1 LGPPTLCSA
10 RLTALTAPS
19 EARLLGTLAVVRR
32 LCLLVVGVALLLTGL
47 GPVPATGQEQPPAPT
62 PALATPVLS
71 MRRVPVL
78 LSRVVAKTHLRTD
91 LDRIMTDPVYGAA
104 RDRSCLV
111 VADPGGGTV
120 HYARQASLGL
130 IPASTLK
137 LLTTAAALAQ
147 LGPDSRFTTE
157 IRAGAAPADG
167 GVGDLYLVG
176 GGDPLLSTAEFA
188 SDGGYLGQPRRST
201 SIEALADKVVA
212 TGVRRVGRILGDESR
227 YDTQRLVPSWNPRYI
242 ANFDISPLSALVVNK
257 ALTSASP
264 PAVAVSPPAHAA
276 TVLAG
281 LLRARG
287 VTVGETGA
295 ARTPSGAPLL
305 TSIDSAPLSEIAAEI
320 LQNSDNMAAEM
331 LVKEMGT
338 RPGSP
343 GSTAAG
349 LSAIAERLRQLAG
362 VTPEEMAVVDG
373 SGLDRSDKLTC
384 SVLQRVVAQ
393 SPDALA
399 AGLPVAGRNGTLF
412 RRFLGTPAA
421 GKVWA
426 KTGSLEGVAG
436 LSGFVTARGNRNV
449 AFTLLSNDLAS
460 ASAGVGLQDRVVNVL
475 TAYPRAPSADEL
487 GPKPVAQPSG

>member
-1 LGPPTLCSA
+1 M
-10 RLTALTAPS
+10 
-19 EARLLGTLAVVRR
+19 VRR
-32 LCLLVVGVALLLTGL
+32 LSFLVVSVALLFTGL
-47 GPVPATGQEQPPAPT
+47 GPVPAAAQEPPAPT
-62 PALATPVLS
+62 PALTTPVFS
-71 MRRVPVL
+71 MRRVPAL
-78 LSRVVAKTHLRTD
+78 LSRVVAETNLRTD
-91 LDRIMTDPVYGAA
+91 LDRIMTDPVYGVA

-120 HYARQASLGL
+120 HYSRQESLGL

-147 LGPDSRFTTE
+147 LGPDKRFTTE
-157 IRAGAAPADG
+157 IRAAIAPADG
-167 GVGDLYLVG
+167 GVGDLYMVG
-176 GGDPLLSTAEFA
+176 GGDPLLSSAEFA

-257 ALTSASP
+257 AFTSASP

-276 TVLAG
+276 GVLAG

-287 VTVGETGA
+287 VTVGEAGA
-295 ARTPSGAPLL
+295 ARTPPGAPLV

-343 GSTAAG
+343 GSTVSG
-349 LSAIAERLRQLAG
+349 LSAIAERLRLLAG

-373 SGLDRSDKLTC
+373 SGLDRGDKLTC

-393 SPDALA
+393 SPGALA

-421 GKVWA
+421 GRVSA

-436 LSGFVTARGNRNV
+436 LSGFVTGQGNRNIS
-449 AFTLLSNDLAS
+449 FTLLSNDLTS

-475 TAYPRAPSADEL
+475 SAYPRGPAADQLAPR
-487 GPKPVAQPSG
+487 PVVPPSG